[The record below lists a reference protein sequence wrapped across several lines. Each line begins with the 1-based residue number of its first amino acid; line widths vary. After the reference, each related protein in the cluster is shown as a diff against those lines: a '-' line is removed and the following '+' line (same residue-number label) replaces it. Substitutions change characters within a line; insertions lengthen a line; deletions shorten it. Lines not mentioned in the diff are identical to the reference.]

1 MDRSPRGV
9 HLRFPGMKTPS
20 PQRLLDQPERD
31 WLQQLRRGRAIW
43 GSVSF
48 VVLAGTVIAFL
59 SLFSSPETDLS
70 TQTEAGAAPILHG
83 RNAGGA
89 AAQLLISS
97 LSPAGIAGPLG
108 APEEIIAVSPG
119 ELEFG
124 GAVGA
129 GAESGPW
136 DAPFLRRK
144 TLTSADVV
152 AFAARYFLEE
162 DVLRA
167 VRLAWCLSRFD
178 PGVVDP
184 LTGHMGLFQHH
195 PSFWPDYAQLA
206 GFRGYD
212 PFDPVA
218 NTAVAAYLVY
228 EGAGWQTWD
237 CPM

>member
-1 MDRSPRGV
+1 MNTSSQNRTF
-9 HLRFPGMKTPS
+9 H
-20 PQRLLDQPERD
+20 QPERD
-31 WLQQLRRGRAIW
+31 WLQQLRRRRAIW
-43 GSVSF
+43 ASVSF
-48 VVLAGTVIAFL
+48 VVLAVTVIAFL
-59 SLFSSPETDLS
+59 RLFSSPEPDPFP
-70 TQTEAGAAPILHG
+70 TEAVATPIPHG

-89 AAQLLISS
+89 AAQLLVSS
-97 LSPAGIAGPLG
+97 LSPEGIPRPVGPPDEG
-108 APEEIIAVSPG
+108 VAVSPG

-124 GAVGA
+124 GALGA
-129 GAESGPW
+129 GSETGPS
-136 DAPFLRRK
+136 DAPFLRRE
-144 TLTSADVV
+144 TLTSADIT
-152 AFAARYFLEE
+152 AIASRYFLEE

-237 CPM
+237 CPI